1 MHSEILKERH
11 GRNSLI
17 TLEKAISASP
27 QGKYY
32 VKSVDIAYY
41 GTQEEAEKRYNA
53 LIAPKRRRT
62 AQNKQTG

>member
-1 MHSEILKERH
+1 MHSVILKERH
-11 GRNSLI
+11 GRHSLI

-27 QGKYY
+27 EGRYF
-32 VKSVDIAYY
+32 VKEVSVNYY
-41 GTQEEAEKRYNA
+41 GTQAEAEKRYNA